1 MKAYVFITTTTRGE
15 PREVA
20 RQVARITG
28 VTAADLCWGLPDI
41 IAVADVAEMKAL
53 ETTVVD
59 RIQKLDGVDKT
70 DTHIVVGS

>member
-1 MKAYVFITTTTRGE
+1 
-15 PREVA
+15 
-20 RQVARITG
+20 
-28 VTAADLCWGLPDI
+28 
-41 IAVADVAEMKAL
+41 MKAL